1 MVIVISQGSTLTS
14 QETVILTNPATETPE
29 RQFTETISQGT
40 VTVTSP
46 EIWTLGGVRV
56 GGYLIMGE
64 HGDLLTLPLQLTV
77 PLEEG
82 CQIRGAPGGLPT
94 ILHHLLGGTLKTLRT
109 AINPLTIRMIAR
121 EEATF
126 LEIST
131 PSDTRHYFRGKE
143 V

>member
-1 MVIVISQGSTLTS
+1 MG
-14 QETVILTNPATETPE
+14 ATETPG

-64 HGDLLTLPLQLTV
+64 HGDLLTLPL
-77 PLEEG
+77 
-82 CQIRGAPGGLPT
+82 
-94 ILHHLLGGTLKTLRT
+94 LLGGTLKTLRT
-109 AINPLTIRMIAR
+109 VINPLTIRMIAR